1 MLQKDNWQ
9 LHNVWVLILCVVISF
24 LCSSF
29 YYKESER
36 DAEENI
42 KHISNYYADRTENFV
57 NSVFHKTD
65 VLAAVV
71 RLQRGNITEAT
82 FNEIAPLVYAK
93 DSGIRGIQYM
103 PKGIVTYSY
112 PVEGNEAVIGKD
124 FFKIPERRKDVLLAV
139 DTKSIALSG
148 PYNLLQGGLGVVA
161 RNPVFLTDAAG
172 KEYFWGFST
181 IILDL
186 PKAIETVGLS
196 HLTESGYDYQ
206 LFCINENNERLVIEG
221 NADLNVKHA
230 IQCKIKVPHHE
241 WLLVLAEKNPWVNEG
256 KAGALFAFGCVLG
269 IAFWQ
274 LYCALK
280 QKEAAVLA
288 KGKFFSNISHDMRTP
303 LNAIIGF
310 AEMAQWQGMTAANKD
325 EYLGKIVDS
334 GHLLQDFINDTLLI
348 SKLSSGKLTM
358 HPVPVLSKNIIAP
371 VLETISMLAQ
381 QKGVIFEYNNAGC
394 KTRTVMASAME
405 VDKILLN
412 LLNNAIKF
420 TPAGKHV
427 WLTVL
432 DEQVDNQLARVKF
445 IIKDEGIGMEQ
456 QFLPHVFEP
465 FAQEQRSGYEGIGTG
480 LGLSIVKQLVDTM
493 QGTITMDS
501 EVGKGT
507 TFTVCLPFEEVA
519 TPVEEKGPIIAKD
532 FALLANKKVLLCED
546 NALNIQIAV
555 GLLKHKGMLIDIA
568 KNGKEGVS
576 KFANSTSGEYAA
588 ILMDLRMPVMD
599 GFEATR
605 EIRSMAKA
613 DAGTIPIIAMTAD
626 AFAEDV
632 QKCLHSGMNDHIAK
646 PINPTILYETIAKF
660 IS

>member
-1 MLQKDNWQ
+1 M
-9 LHNVWVLILCVVISF
+9 
-24 LCSSF
+24 
-29 YYKESER
+29 
-36 DAEENI
+36 
-42 KHISNYYADRTENFV
+42 
-57 NSVFHKTD
+57 
-65 VLAAVV
+65 
-71 RLQRGNITEAT
+71 
-82 FNEIAPLVYAK
+82 
-93 DSGIRGIQYM
+93 
-103 PKGIVTYSY
+103 
-112 PVEGNEAVIGKD
+112 
-124 FFKIPERRKDVLLAV
+124 
-139 DTKSIALSG
+139 
-148 PYNLLQGGLGVVA
+148 
-161 RNPVFLTDAAG
+161 
-172 KEYFWGFST
+172 
-181 IILDL
+181 
-186 PKAIETVGLS
+186 
-196 HLTESGYDYQ
+196 
-206 LFCINENNERLVIEG
+206 
-221 NADLNVKHA
+221 
-230 IQCKIKVPHHE
+230 
-241 WLLVLAEKNPWVNEG
+241 
-256 KAGALFAFGCVLG
+256 
-269 IAFWQ
+269 
-274 LYCALK
+274 
-280 QKEAAVLA
+280 A